1 MACAT
6 EIAGE
11 PVVVTRAKDGGLH
24 AFSNVCRHRGAVIAE
39 GCGQANVLRCP
50 YHAWTYALDGRLL
63 GQPEFE
69 GVEDWDRAA
78 VRLPRFQVAT
88 WGPFVFVNQ
97 DPEAPPLAEVLGAIP
112 RETGESGCPI
122 DHLHFSYRRDYEIQ
136 CNWKV
141 YIDNYLEGYHLP
153 AAHPGLYREL
163 DYQQYRVDTNR
174 YYSSQIAPIRA
185 LSGEPRRY
193 QFEDAGRSAL
203 YYWLFPNFMLNIYP
217 DNLSS
222 NLILPL
228 GADRTLTVFEWF
240 AYEGEVAQATIDF
253 SDDIQREDIRLC
265 ESVQRGLRSRH
276 YNQGRFSVKRE
287 NGVHHF
293 HGLLCEFLGGT
304 AFTTE
309 TRR

>member
-1 MACAT
+1 MKH
-6 EIAGE
+6 
-11 PVVVTRAKDGGLH
+11 RA
-24 AFSNVCRHRGAVIAE
+24 ASARTVST
-39 GCGQANVLRCP
+39 ANVLRCP
-50 YHAWTYALDGRLL
+50 YHAWTYGLDGRLL

-78 VRLPRFQVAT
+78 VRLPRFQVET

-112 RETGESGCPI
+112 RETAESGCPI
-122 DHLHFSYRRDYEIQ
+122 GHLHLSYRRDYEIQ

-153 AAHPGLYREL
+153 AAHPSLYREL
-163 DYQQYRVDTNR
+163 DYQQYRVDTYR

-185 LSGEPRRY
+185 RSGEARRY

-228 GADRTLTVFEWF
+228 GPDRTLTIFEWF

-253 SDDIQREDIRLC
+253 SDEIQREDIRIC

-276 YNQGRFSVKRE
+276 YDQGRFSVKRE

-293 HGLLCEFLGGT
+293 HGLLCEFLGDR
-304 AFTTE
+304 AFTAE